1 MKKYL
6 NHKSQLVNKFI
17 RINGSPAKIAGMGNK
32 ALKLAFPMPNGF
44 SHKKEVV
51 QGFINWT
58 DLTPELTEELNK
70 LLPSKEGQQ
79 TLF

>member
-1 MKKYL
+1 MEKYL
-6 NHKSQLVNKFI
+6 NNKKILVNKFI
-17 RINGSPAKIAGMGNK
+17 RVNGQPAKIAGMGNK

-44 SHKKEVV
+44 SHKKEVI

-58 DLTPELTEELNK
+58 DLTPALETELDK
-70 LLPSKEGQQ
+70 LLPRKNQQ

>member
-6 NHKSQLVNKFI
+6 DNKKTLVNKFI
-17 RINGSPAKIAGMGNK
+17 RINGQPAKIAGMGNK

-70 LLPSKEGQQ
+70 LLPTKEGQQ